1 MSEQSVATGSG
12 QPDFDRRG
20 AYRSIAISLVVN
32 GALPYAIYKF
42 LAPHYPPTSVIPFVY
57 ASVFPV
63 VGLAANY
70 IRSRVIDMI
79 AVIALLGLGYAAIVE
94 LLSSD
99 IRLAMIMHSTQG
111 FVIAAL
117 FLGSVLIGKPI
128 IFYIARQFATGNDPV
143 FRRQFTMANDYDGGR
158 ACRNATLVWVVGLI
172 GLGIGGNV
180 LARTLSAADY
190 LLFSNVMS
198 IGVNVMLV
206 VWTIRY
212 VSVRL
217 ERAGEA
223 LRAAQK

>member
-1 MSEQSVATGSG
+1 MSEQSIPAGAA
-12 QPDFDRRG
+12 PRDFDRKA
-20 AYRSIAISLVVN
+20 AYRSIAISLIVN

-42 LAPHYPPTSVIPFVY
+42 LAPHYSPTSVIPFVY

-79 AVIALLGLGYAAIVE
+79 AVIALVGLGYAAVVE

-99 IRLAMIMHSTQG
+99 IRIAMIMHSTQG

-143 FRRQFTMANDYDGGR
+143 FRQQFTMANDYDGGR

-198 IGVNVMLV
+198 IGANVVLV

-212 VSVRL
+212 VSVHL
-217 ERAGEA
+217 EHAGEA
-223 LRAAQK
+223 LRAARN